1 MEKHTKEK
9 DAVFESVTWEAQ
21 NYDAAERK
29 FQEVL
34 EKLPGR
40 GDENLEQFIV
50 EYDSLLKAVRKSHD
64 NEKRLDRKCREL
76 EEELVQST
84 AKMAAAL
91 KLSADDGGA
100 VLSLR
105 KDLEKAWKLVDAGQE
120 KEARLKEAAAAYQQ
134 EIANLTRL
142 VEAGAGLSSL
152 DDNMH
157 EDLQRRNEDLA
168 RDRDEQVAALATER
182 KELID
187 AQEKAKKVHEATLK
201 LEDECDTLRQH
212 NATKDL
218 ELIRENFRREQLE
231 KDIADM
237 RAQVEVRTQDIK
249 QQQNELRTAEQRI
262 ARMEQ
267 TIREQQASRP
277 PCLGTGAAAEE
288 RATRENNSLVE
299 RNQRLVREVQ
309 EQMASN
315 ARLVADN
322 KQTAIELKQKEE
334 AIRAMQAETAK
345 VVKAKEA
352 AQARA
357 KAIEKQKEEA
367 ERVNDQLR
375 AEVKALEREADS
387 MKAKVDSERKRVEE
401 MAREKDALNKQ
412 STKAEGSVH
421 KQADLLRAYEN
432 EKKSLEAEIA
442 GYKASSA
449 RHEKTIQAME
459 HDIEAASARAQ
470 DAATKVAEL
479 LEKIQLQESDIADV
493 QKKLAEAE
501 ARLKQQQALYEQVRA
516 DRNLCSRN
524 LIAAQDEV
532 LEVRNRSKTLAHQME
547 QVKAENTRLE
557 AAVSKERFGHARAQ
571 QECEKL
577 QAQVTQLEERSR
589 AADAAVK
596 EASAEAALLTA
607 VVAEAEK
614 ERVRQRKETEAVVRD
629 RDVLGS
635 QLVRR
640 NDELALLHEKIRLQQ
655 STISQGN
662 AAYRERLAEMRT
674 LQLQLADLVRE
685 TSVLRERAAGAEAL
699 KREVHGLGRQV
710 LQERA
715 KVQALG
721 QELENPLNV
730 HRWRKLE
737 GSTPAAYEMLMKCQ
751 ALQRRLITT
760 TEACVE
766 KDAQIQEQEKLYLE
780 LKAILARQPGPEA
793 ALHISALQAQL
804 REKQKQLESLV
815 GELNMEQAKADEHK
829 DAIARLQKEH
839 VELKRS
845 LLAAKKRERKH
856 KGKKSKIEMLEE
868 GTCTEEKEQTPP
880 EVQMQEQ
887 AARNGQI
894 LSQNPT
900 EAVYA

>member
-1 MEKHTKEK
+1 MPE
-9 DAVFESVTWEAQ
+9 
-21 NYDAAERK
+21 
-29 FQEVL
+29 
-34 EKLPGR
+34 
-40 GDENLEQFIV
+40 IV
-50 EYDSLLKAVRKSHD
+50 GKRAPD

-120 KEARLKEAAAAYQQ
+120 KEARLKEASAAFQQ

-142 VEAGAGLSSL
+142 VEAGAGLSNL

-157 EDLQRRNEDLA
+157 EDMQRRNEDLA
-168 RDRDEQVAALATER
+168 RDRDEQVAALASAR
-182 KELID
+182 KELLD
-187 AQEKAKKVHEATLK
+187 AQNKAKKLHEATVK
-201 LEDECDTLRQH
+201 LEEEGDILRQH
-212 NATKDL
+212 NATKDV
-218 ELIRENFRREQLE
+218 ELIREKRRREQLE
-231 KDIADM
+231 KDIADT
-237 RAQVEVRTQDIK
+237 RAQVEARTQDIK

-262 ARMEQ
+262 ARMDQ
-267 TIREQQASRP
+267 TIKEQQASKP

-288 RATRENNSLVE
+288 RATHENNSLVE

-309 EQMASN
+309 DQMASN

-322 KQTAIELKQKEE
+322 KQKAIELKQKEE
-334 AIRAMQAETAK
+334 SVRAVQSETAK

-367 ERVNDQLR
+367 ELVNDQLR
-375 AEVKALEREADS
+375 QGHGPALYPLHPFKMAEVKALEREADS
-387 MKAKVDSERKRVEE
+387 MKAKVDSEHKRVEE

-412 STKAEGSVH
+412 STKAEGSKN

-432 EKKSLEAEIA
+432 EKKSLEAEFA

-449 RHEKTIQAME
+449 KHDKIIQALE

-470 DAATKVAEL
+470 DGATKVAEL

-501 ARLKQQQALYEQVRA
+501 ARLKQQQTTYEQVRA

-532 LEVRNRSKTLAHQME
+532 LELRNRSKILAHQIE
-547 QVKAENTRLE
+547 QVKGENTRLE
-557 AAVSKERFGHARAQ
+557 AAVTKERFGHTRAQ

-577 QAQVTQLEERSR
+577 QAQVTQLEEHGR

-596 EASAEAALLTA
+596 DASAEAALLTA

-614 ERVRQRKETEAVVRD
+614 ERARQRKETEAVVRD

-640 NDELALLHEKIRLQQ
+640 NDELALLHEKIWLQQ

-674 LQLQLADLVRE
+674 LRLQLADLVRE
-685 TSVLRERAAGAEAL
+685 TSVLRERAAAAEAL
-699 KREVHGLGRQV
+699 KREVHELGRQV

-766 KDAQIQEQEKLYLE
+766 KDAQIQEQEKIYLE

-839 VELKRS
+839 VELKRL

-856 KGKKSKIEMLEE
+856 KGKKPCRIEMLDE

-880 EVQMQEQ
+880 KVHMQEQ
-887 AARNGQI
+887 PAGNGQK
-894 LSQNPT
+894 LSQNPM